1 MNKIAF
7 LSITL
12 VTFLSLVGCKNAK
25 ETELESVETKKDY
38 KKNFNIQ
45 IQASSSK
52 QDDFALYFTE
62 DNTIDF
68 KGENAVWSGIKGG
81 NLEETINFE
90 LTEDRVP
97 THIRLDFGLKADQDS
112 VVVKNV
118 NINYY
123 ENNFSFNGS
132 EFFKYFIEDKQF
144 ISKVDSS
151 KGTITFFQKDG
162 TYKTPYFYPTQT
174 TIDNIKKITTEK
186 K

>member
-1 MNKIAF
+1 MNKITF
-7 LSITL
+7 LSITV
-12 VTFLSLVGCKNAK
+12 VTFLSLVGCKNEK
-25 ETELESVETKKDY
+25 ETAPQSEEIKKEY
-38 KKNFNIQ
+38 KKNFNVQ

-81 NLEETINFE
+81 NLDQTINFE

-112 VVVKNV
+112 VVVKNI

-123 ENNFSFNGS
+123 DNNFIFNGAD
-132 EFFKYFIEDKQF
+132 FFKYFVEDKQF
-144 ISKVDSS
+144 LTKVDST
-151 KGTITFFQKDG
+151 KGTTTIYKKDG
-162 TYKTPYFYPTQT
+162 IYKTPYFYPTQL